1 LLETE
6 PMTQL
11 LPMMMYCFVMS
22 ITPGPNNLM
31 LTASGANFGYR
42 LTLPQ
47 VLGCLAGNVAL
58 TLVACN
64 GLGQLFVA
72 YPAAQSVLRTGGAL
86 YLLWLAF
93 KLAQSRLGDA
103 QALRPFTFSE
113 GVMFQAFNPKSWIRA
128 ITLASVFMPAGANP
142 LTAGLAISLIGA
154 AIGFPCISL
163 WALFGVA
170 MRGVLAD
177 PRRQRVFNLAMAAA
191 LVVLAVDI
199 LR

>member
-1 LLETE
+1 
-6 PMTQL
+6 
-11 LPMMMYCFVMS
+11 MMYCFVMS

-47 VLGCLAGNVAL
+47 VAGCVAGNVAL
-58 TLVACN
+58 TLVTCN

-72 YPAAQSVLRTGGAL
+72 VPLAQTLLRIAGAL
-86 YLLWLAF
+86 YLVWLAW
-93 KLAQSRLGDA
+93 KLANARLGDA
-103 QALRPFTFSE
+103 QALRPLTFME

-128 ITLASVFMPAGANP
+128 VTLASVFMPAGANP

-154 AIGFPCISL
+154 AIGFPCISM

-170 MRGVLAD
+170 MRGVFAD
-177 PRRQRVFNLAMAAA
+177 PRKLRLFNLTMAAA
-191 LVVLAVDI
+191 LVLLAFDI
-199 LR
+199 LL

>member
-1 LLETE
+1 
-6 PMTQL
+6 MTQL

-47 VLGCLAGNVAL
+47 VMGCIFGNIAL

-72 YPAAQSVLRTGGAL
+72 WPPAQLILRTGGAV
-86 YLLWLAF
+86 YLLWLAW
-93 KLAQSRLGDA
+93 KLTQARLGHA
-103 QALRPFTFSE
+103 QALRPLTFLE

-154 AIGFPCISL
+154 VIAVPCLSM

-177 PRRQRVFNLAMAAA
+177 PRKQRVFNLAMAAA
-191 LVVLAVDI
+191 LAFLAVEI
-199 LR
+199 LA

>member
-1 LLETE
+1 
-6 PMTQL
+6 MKQL

-47 VLGCLAGNVAL
+47 VMGCVMGNVAL
-58 TLVACN
+58 TLIACA
-64 GLGQLFVA
+64 GLGHVFLFWPAGQVA
-72 YPAAQSVLRTGGAL
+72 LRTGGAL
-86 YLLWLAF
+86 YLVWLAC
-93 KLAQSRLGDA
+93 KLARSRIGDA
-103 QALRPFTFSE
+103 QTLRPLRFLE
-113 GVMFQAFNPKSWIRA
+113 GVMFQATNPKSWIRA

-142 LTAGLAISLIGA
+142 LAASLAISAIGA
-154 AIGFPCISL
+154 VIGFPCISA

-170 MRGVLAD
+170 MRGVLSD
-177 PRRQRVFNLAMAAA
+177 PRKQRVFNLVMAAA
-191 LVVLAVDI
+191 LLVLAVDI

>member
-1 LLETE
+1 
-6 PMTQL
+6 MTQL

-47 VLGCLAGNVAL
+47 VMGCVMGNVAL
-58 TLVACN
+58 TLIACN
-64 GLGQLFVA
+64 GLGRLFVA
-72 YPAAQSVLRTGGAL
+72 FPAAQVALRTGGAL
-86 YLLWLAF
+86 YLVWLAW
-93 KLAQSRLGDA
+93 KLAQSRIADA
-103 QALRPFTFSE
+103 QALRPLTFLE

-154 AIGFPCISL
+154 VIGFPCISM

-170 MRGVLAD
+170 MRGVLTD
-177 PRRQRVFNLAMAAA
+177 PRRQRVFNLVMAAA
-191 LVVLAVDI
+191 LLVLAVDI

>member
-1 LLETE
+1 
-6 PMTQL
+6 MTQL

-22 ITPGPNNLM
+22 ITPGPNNLL

-47 VLGCLAGNVAL
+47 VLGCVMGNVAL

-64 GLGQLFVA
+64 GLGQLFLAV
-72 YPAAQSVLRTGGAL
+72 PMAQALLRTSGAL
-86 YLLWLAF
+86 YLVWLAW
-93 KLAQSRLGDA
+93 KLARARLGDA
-103 QALRPFTFSE
+103 QALRPLTFLE

-128 ITLASVFMPAGANP
+128 ITLASAFMPAGADP
-142 LTAGLAISLIGA
+142 LVAGLAISLIGGV
-154 AIGFPCISL
+154 IGFPCISA

-170 MRGVLAD
+170 MRDVLAD
-177 PRRQRVFNLAMAAA
+177 PRRQRAFNLAMAAA
-191 LVVLAVDI
+191 LVVLALDI

>member
-1 LLETE
+1 M
-6 PMTQL
+6 PHL
-11 LPMMMYCFVMS
+11 LPLVSYCFVMS

-47 VLGCLAGNVAL
+47 VLGCVFGNVAL
-58 TLVACN
+58 TLIACN

-72 YPAAQSVLRTGGAL
+72 FPLAQAILRTGGAV
-86 YLLWLAF
+86 YLVWLAW
-93 KLAQSRLGDA
+93 KLSRSRLGDA
-103 QALRPFTFSE
+103 QALRPLTFME

-128 ITLASVFMPAGANP
+128 ITIASVFMPAGVDP
-142 LTAGLAISLIGA
+142 LVAGLAVSGIGA
-154 AIGFPCISL
+154 VVGFPCISM

-199 LR
+199 LH

>member
-1 LLETE
+1 MEPE

-47 VLGCLAGNVAL
+47 VMGCVMGNVAL
-58 TLVACN
+58 TLIACN

-72 YPAAQSVLRTGGAL
+72 FPAAQVALRTGGAL
-86 YLLWLAF
+86 YLVWLAL
-93 KLAQSRLGDA
+93 KLARARLGDA
-103 QALRPFTFSE
+103 RAPRPLTFLE

-142 LTAGLAISLIGA
+142 LTAGLAISAIGA
-154 AIGFPCISL
+154 VIGFPCISA

-170 MRGVLAD
+170 MRGLLGD
-177 PRRQRVFNLAMAAA
+177 PRKQRVFNLAMAVA

>member
-1 LLETE
+1 
-6 PMTQL
+6 MTQL

-47 VLGCLAGNVAL
+47 VMGCVIGNVAL

-64 GLGQLFVA
+64 GLGQLFAAFPVA
-72 YPAAQSVLRTGGAL
+72 QAALRTGGAL
-86 YLLWLAF
+86 YLVWLAW

-103 QALRPFTFSE
+103 QALRPLTFLE
-113 GVMFQAFNPKSWIRA
+113 GAMFQAFNPKSWIRA
-128 ITLASVFMPAGANP
+128 VTLASVFMPAGADP
-142 LTAGLAISLIGA
+142 LTAGLAISGIGA
-154 AIGFPCISL
+154 VIGFPCISL

-170 MRGVLAD
+170 MRSVLAD
-177 PRRQRVFNLAMAAA
+177 PRKQRVFNLAMAAA
-191 LVVLAVDI
+191 LVVLAIDI

>member
-1 LLETE
+1 
-6 PMTQL
+6 MTQL
-11 LPMMMYCFVMS
+11 APLMMYCFVMS

-47 VLGCLAGNVAL
+47 VAGCVAGNVAL
-58 TLVACN
+58 TLVTCN

-72 YPAAQSVLRTGGAL
+72 VPLAQTLLRIAGAL
-86 YLLWLAF
+86 YLVWLAW
-93 KLAQSRLGDA
+93 KLANARLGDA
-103 QALRPFTFSE
+103 QALRPLTFME

-128 ITLASVFMPAGANP
+128 VTLASVFMPAGANP

-154 AIGFPCISL
+154 AIGFPCISM

-170 MRGVLAD
+170 MRGVFAD
-177 PRRQRVFNLAMAAA
+177 PRKLRLFNLTMAAA
-191 LVVLAVDI
+191 LVLLAFDI
-199 LR
+199 LL

>member
-1 LLETE
+1 
-6 PMTQL
+6 MTQL

-47 VLGCLAGNVAL
+47 VLGCVMGNVAL

-64 GLGQLFVA
+64 GLGRLFVA
-72 YPAAQSVLRTGGAL
+72 FPAAQVALRTAGAL
-86 YLLWLAF
+86 YLVWLAW

-103 QALRPFTFSE
+103 QALRPFTFVE

-154 AIGFPCISL
+154 VIAVPCLST
-163 WALFGVA
+163 WVLFGVA
-170 MRGVLAD
+170 MRSVLAD

-191 LVVLAVDI
+191 LVLLAVDVM
-199 LR
+199 R

>member
-1 LLETE
+1 M
-6 PMTQL
+6 PHL
-11 LPMMMYCFVMS
+11 LPLVSYCFVMS

-47 VLGCLAGNVAL
+47 VMGCVMGNVAL

-72 YPAAQSVLRTGGAL
+72 FPLAQAILRTGGAV
-86 YLLWLAF
+86 YLVWLAW
-93 KLAQSRLGDA
+93 KLSRSRLGDA
-103 QALRPFTFSE
+103 QALRPLTFME

-128 ITLASVFMPAGANP
+128 ITIASVFMPAGVGP
-142 LTAGLAISLIGA
+142 LVAGLAVSGIGA
-154 AIGFPCISL
+154 VVGFPCISM

>member
-1 LLETE
+1 
-6 PMTQL
+6 MTQL

-47 VLGCLAGNVAL
+47 VMGCVMGNIVL
-58 TLVACN
+58 TMVACN

-72 YPAAQSVLRTGGAL
+72 FPVAQVVLRTGGAL
-86 YLLWLAF
+86 YLVWLAW
-93 KLAQSRLGDA
+93 KLAQSTIGDA
-103 QALRPFTFSE
+103 QALRPFTFLE

-142 LTAGLAISLIGA
+142 LTAGLTISLIGGV
-154 AIGFPCISL
+154 IGFPCISA

-170 MRGVLAD
+170 MRGVLSD
-177 PRRQRVFNLAMAAA
+177 PRKQRVFNLAMAAA
-191 LVVLAVDI
+191 LLFLAVDI

>member
-1 LLETE
+1 
-6 PMTQL
+6 MTQL

-47 VLGCLAGNVAL
+47 VLGCVMGNVAL
-58 TLVACN
+58 TMIACN

-72 YPAAQSVLRTGGAL
+72 FPLAQTVLRTGGAL
-86 YLLWLAF
+86 YLVWLAW
-93 KLAQSRLGDA
+93 KLAQSRIGDA
-103 QALRPFTFSE
+103 QALRPLTFLE

-142 LTAGLAISLIGA
+142 LTAGLTISLIGGV
-154 AIGFPCISL
+154 IGFPCISA

-170 MRGVLAD
+170 MRSVLTD

>member
-1 LLETE
+1 
-6 PMTQL
+6 MTQL

-47 VLGCLAGNVAL
+47 VMGCIAGNIAL
-58 TLVACN
+58 TMIACN

-72 YPAAQSVLRTGGAL
+72 FPIAQTVLRTGGAV

-93 KLAQSRLGDA
+93 RLSQSRMGDA
-103 QALRPFTFSE
+103 QALRPLTFLE

-154 AIGFPCISL
+154 VIAVPCLSM

-170 MRGVLAD
+170 MRSVLTD
-177 PRRQRVFNLAMAAA
+177 PRKQRVFNLAMAAA
-191 LVVLAVDI
+191 LVFLAVDI
-199 LR
+199 LL

>member
-1 LLETE
+1 
-6 PMTQL
+6 MTQL

-47 VLGCLAGNVAL
+47 VLGCVMGNVAL

-64 GLGQLFVA
+64 GLGQVFASFPATQVA
-72 YPAAQSVLRTGGAL
+72 LRTAGAL
-86 YLLWLAF
+86 YLVWLAW
-93 KLAQSRLGDA
+93 KLSRSRVGDA
-103 QALRPFTFSE
+103 QALRPLTFLE
-113 GVMFQAFNPKSWIRA
+113 GALFQATNPKSWIRA

-142 LTAGLAISLIGA
+142 AVAGLAISAIGA
-154 AIGFPCISL
+154 VIGFPCISM

-177 PRRQRVFNLAMAAA
+177 ARRQRVFNLAMAVA

>member
-1 LLETE
+1 
-6 PMTQL
+6 MTQL

-47 VLGCLAGNVAL
+47 VMGCIFGNIAL

-72 YPAAQSVLRTGGAL
+72 WPPAQVLLRTGGAA
-86 YLLWLAF
+86 YLLWLAW
-93 KLAQSRLGDA
+93 KLAHARLGDA
-103 QALRPFTFSE
+103 QALRPLTFLE
-113 GVMFQAFNPKSWIRA
+113 GVMFQGFNPKSWIRA

-154 AIGFPCISL
+154 AIAVPCLSM

-177 PRRQRVFNLAMAAA
+177 PRKQRVFNLAMAAA
-191 LVVLAVDI
+191 LAFLAIEI
-199 LR
+199 LV

>member
-1 LLETE
+1 ME
-6 PMTQL
+6 PATMTQL

-47 VLGCLAGNVAL
+47 VMGCVMGNVAL
-58 TLVACN
+58 TLIACM

-72 YPAAQSVLRTGGAL
+72 FPAAQAALRTGGAL
-86 YLLWLAF
+86 YLVWLAGR
-93 KLAQSRLGDA
+93 LARSRVGDA
-103 QALRPFTFSE
+103 QALRPLTFLE

-128 ITLASVFMPAGANP
+128 ITLGSVFMPAGANP
-142 LTAGLAISLIGA
+142 LVAGLAISGIGA
-154 AIGFPCISL
+154 LIGFPCISM

-170 MRGVLAD
+170 MRGLLSD
-177 PRRQRVFNLAMAAA
+177 PRRQRVFNLAMALA

>member
-1 LLETE
+1 M
-6 PMTQL
+6 PHL
-11 LPMMMYCFVMS
+11 LPLVSYCFVMS

-47 VLGCLAGNVAL
+47 VMGCVMGNVAL

-72 YPAAQSVLRTGGAL
+72 VPLAQAILRTGGAV
-86 YLLWLAF
+86 YLVWLAW
-93 KLAQSRLGDA
+93 KLSQSRLGDA
-103 QALRPFTFSE
+103 QALRPLTFME

-128 ITLASVFMPAGANP
+128 ITIASVFMPAGVDP
-142 LTAGLAISLIGA
+142 RVAGLAVSGIGA
-154 AIGFPCISL
+154 IVGFPCISM

-177 PRRQRVFNLAMAAA
+177 ARKQRVFNLVMAAA
-191 LVVLAVDI
+191 LVVLALDI
-199 LR
+199 LH

>member
-1 LLETE
+1 
-6 PMTQL
+6 MSQL

-47 VLGCLAGNVAL
+47 VLGCVAGNVAL
-58 TLVACN
+58 TLIACN
-64 GLGQLFVA
+64 GLGQVFLLWPSA
-72 YPAAQSVLRTGGAL
+72 QAALRGGAAL
-86 YLLWLAF
+86 YLVWLAWR
-93 KLAQSRLGDA
+93 LARSHLSEAR
-103 QALRPFTFSE
+103 ALRPFTFAE

-128 ITLASVFMPAGANP
+128 ITLASAFMPAGMDP
-142 LTAGLAISLIGA
+142 LQAGLVIGSIGA
-154 AIGFPCISL
+154 LIGFPCISA

-170 MRGVLAD
+170 MRDVLAD
-177 PRRQRVFNLAMAAA
+177 ARRRRVFNLVMAAA
-191 LVVLAVDI
+191 LVLLALDM

>member
-1 LLETE
+1 
-6 PMTQL
+6 MTQL

-47 VLGCLAGNVAL
+47 VLGCVAGNVAL
-58 TLVACN
+58 TMIACN

-72 YPAAQSVLRTGGAL
+72 FPVAQTVLRTGGAV
-86 YLLWLAF
+86 YLLWLAW
-93 KLAQSRLGDA
+93 KLAQARLRDA
-103 QALRPFTFSE
+103 QALRPFTFLE

-154 AIGFPCISL
+154 VIAVPCLSM

-170 MRGVLAD
+170 MRSVLTD
-177 PRRQRVFNLAMAAA
+177 PRKQRVFNLVMAVA
-191 LVVLAVDI
+191 LVLLAVDI
-199 LR
+199 LQ

>member
-1 LLETE
+1 
-6 PMTQL
+6 MTPL
-11 LPMMMYCFVMS
+11 LPMMLYCFVMS

-47 VLGCLAGNVAL
+47 VLGCVMGNVAL

-64 GLGQLFVA
+64 GLGQVFVT
-72 YPAAQSVLRTGGAL
+72 YPSAQAALRSVGAL
-86 YLLWLAF
+86 YLVWLAW
-93 KLAQSRLGDA
+93 KLARSRLGDA
-103 QALRPFTFSE
+103 RAPRPLTFLE
-113 GVMFQAFNPKSWIRA
+113 GVMFQATNPKSWIRA

-142 LTAGLAISLIGA
+142 AIAGLAISAIGA
-154 AIGFPCISL
+154 VVGFPCISA

-177 PRRQRVFNLAMAAA
+177 PRKQRVFNLAMAAA
-191 LVVLAVDI
+191 LVLLAIDVI
-199 LR
+199 R

>member
-1 LLETE
+1 
-6 PMTQL
+6 MTQL

-47 VLGCLAGNVAL
+47 VLGCVMGNVAL
-58 TLVACN
+58 TMIACN

-72 YPAAQSVLRTGGAL
+72 FPVAQTVLRTGGAL
-86 YLLWLAF
+86 YLVWLAF
-93 KLAQSRLGDA
+93 KLARARIGDA
-103 QALRPFTFSE
+103 QALRPLTFLE

-142 LTAGLAISLIGA
+142 LAAGLQISLIGA
-154 AIGFPCISL
+154 AIAIPCLSM

-170 MRGVLAD
+170 MRGILSD

-191 LVVLAVDI
+191 LVLLAVDI

>member
-1 LLETE
+1 
-6 PMTQL
+6 MTQL

-47 VLGCLAGNVAL
+47 VLGCVAGNVAL
-58 TLVACN
+58 TMIACN

-72 YPAAQSVLRTGGAL
+72 FPVAQTVLRTGGAV
-86 YLLWLAF
+86 YLLWLAW
-93 KLAQSRLGDA
+93 KLAQARMGDA
-103 QALRPFTFSE
+103 QALRPFTFLE

-154 AIGFPCISL
+154 VIAVPCLSM

-170 MRGVLAD
+170 MRSVLTD
-177 PRRQRVFNLAMAAA
+177 PRKQRVFNLVMAVA
-191 LVVLAVDI
+191 LVLLAVDI

>member
-1 LLETE
+1 
-6 PMTQL
+6 MTQL
-11 LPMMMYCFVMS
+11 LPTMMYCFVMS

-47 VLGCLAGNVAL
+47 VTGCVMGNVVL
-58 TLVACN
+58 TLIACN

-72 YPAAQSVLRTGGAL
+72 FPLAQVALRTVGAA
-86 YLLWLAF
+86 YLVWLAW

-103 QALRPFTFSE
+103 QALRPLTFVE
-113 GVMFQAFNPKSWIRA
+113 GVMFQATNPKSWIRA
-128 ITLASVFMPAGANP
+128 ITLASVFMPAGADP
-142 LTAGLAISLIGA
+142 LLAGLGISAVGA
-154 AIGFPCISL
+154 VVGFPCVSA

-177 PRRQRVFNLAMAAA
+177 ARKRRVFNLAMAVA
-191 LVVLAVDI
+191 LVLLAIDVL
-199 LR
+199 R

>member
-1 LLETE
+1 
-6 PMTQL
+6 MTQL

-47 VLGCLAGNVAL
+47 VMGCVMGNVAL
-58 TLVACN
+58 TMVACN

-72 YPAAQSVLRTGGAL
+72 WPPAQAILRTVGAL
-86 YLLWLAF
+86 YLLWLAWR
-93 KLAQSRLGDA
+93 LAQARLGDA
-103 QALRPFTFSE
+103 QALRPLTFLE

-128 ITLASVFMPAGANP
+128 ITLAAVFMPAGANP
-142 LTAGLAISLIGA
+142 LTAGLAISLIGG
-154 AIGFPCISL
+154 AIGFPCISM

-191 LVVLAVDI
+191 LVFLAIEI
-199 LR
+199 LV